1 MEYEHLCKNC
11 NKEFE
16 LEYSMK
22 EDPPTKCILCGFDG
36 KVERLISGA
45 TPGRVELTGRD
56 LKNHL
61 KAEGQKIARESLTN
75 ENMRA
80 NIVGEAKFESQVRQ
94 YEKVISNLGR
104 PKIRSKKS

>member
-75 ENMRA
+75 ESLKA
-80 NIVGEAKFESQVRQ
+80 NLIGPDVYQKQVVQHERLL
-94 YEKVISNLGR
+94 SNLGR